1 MSIFQRKQ
9 ESKQTTIEQLKQQSI
24 DAVAIFDQTIKSL
37 EQANIVVVLEKEFR
51 QKEIDRLNQEIEEIN
66 AIQETNNKV
75 IIRIN
80 NIFKDED

>member
-9 ESKQTTIEQLKQQSI
+9 ESKQTAIEQLKQQSI
-24 DAVAIFDQTIKSL
+24 DAVAIFDQTVKSL
-37 EQANIVVVLEKEFR
+37 EQANTVVILEKEFR

>member
-1 MSIFQRKQ
+1 MNIFQRKQ
-9 ESKQTTIEQLKQQSI
+9 ESKQTAIEQLKQQSI
-24 DAVAIFDQTIKSL
+24 DAVAIFDQTVKSL
-37 EQANIVVVLEKEFR
+37 EQANTVAVLEKEFR
-51 QKEIDRLNQEIEEIN
+51 QKEIDRLNQEIGEIN

>member
-9 ESKQTTIEQLKQQSI
+9 ESKQTAIEQLKQQSI
-24 DAVAIFDQTIKSL
+24 DAVAIFDQTVKSL
-37 EQANIVVVLEKEFR
+37 EQANTVAVLEKEFR
-51 QKEIDRLNQEIEEIN
+51 QKEIDRLNQEIGEIN

>member
-1 MSIFQRKQ
+1 MAIFQKKP
-9 ESKQTTIEQLKQQSI
+9 ENKKTAIEQLKQQSV

-51 QKEIDRLNQEIEEIN
+51 QKEIDRLNQEIKEIN

-80 NIFKDED
+80 NIFNDED

>member
-9 ESKQTTIEQLKQQSI
+9 ESKQTTIEQLKQQSV
-24 DAVAIFDQTIKSL
+24 DVVAIFDQTVKSL
-37 EQANIVVVLEKEFR
+37 EQANTVAVLEKEFR
-51 QKEIDRLNQEIEEIN
+51 QKERDRLNQEIGEIN

>member
-1 MSIFQRKQ
+1 MAIFQKPQ
-9 ESKQTTIEQLKQQSI
+9 KAKSAIEQLKQQSVN
-24 DAVAIFDQTIKSL
+24 AVAIFDQTIKSL

-51 QKEIDRLNQEIEEIN
+51 QKEIDRLNQEIKEIN

-80 NIFKDED
+80 NIFNDED